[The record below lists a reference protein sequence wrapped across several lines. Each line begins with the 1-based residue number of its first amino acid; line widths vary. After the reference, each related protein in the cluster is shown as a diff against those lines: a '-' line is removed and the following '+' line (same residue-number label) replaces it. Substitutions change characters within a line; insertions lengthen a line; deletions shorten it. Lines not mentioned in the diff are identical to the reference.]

1 MIPPLRGESQKEAS
15 HVLPDVLEPNLK
27 VVFCGTAAGTAS
39 ARVRAYYAGP
49 NNKFWQTLY
58 TIGLTPRQLRPEEYA
73 TLPQY
78 GIGLTDLA
86 KYTSGPDLNLSSRDF
101 AVPPFEEKI
110 RTLSPKVLC
119 FNGKKAAK
127 TFLGTD
133 YVEFGALGKQIGET
147 RLFVAPSTSGAANGH
162 WDISYWQQLAEVCG
176 RL

>member
-1 MIPPLRGESQKEAS
+1 MIPKEEPRGGTS
-15 HVLPDVLEPNLK
+15 HVLPDVLESNLK
-27 VVFCGTAAGTAS
+27 VVFCGIATGTTS
-39 ARVRAYYAGP
+39 ARVSAYYAGP
-49 NNKFWQTLY
+49 GNKFWKTLY
-58 TIGLTPRQLRPEEYA
+58 TVGLTPHQLRPEEYT

-101 AVPPFEEKI
+101 AVAPFEEKI
-110 RTLSPKVLC
+110 RKFSPKVLC

-133 YVEFGALGKQIGET
+133 YVEFGVLGKQIGET

-162 WDISYWQQLAEVCG
+162 WDIAYWQQLAEVYG
-176 RL
+176 RV

>member
-1 MIPPLRGESQKEAS
+1 MVSPLREESHQEAS

-49 NNKFWQTLY
+49 GNKFWKTLY

-73 TLPQY
+73 TLPYY

-86 KYTSGPDLNLSSRDF
+86 KYTSGPDSNLSARDF
-101 AVPPFEEKI
+101 AVPLFEKKI

-127 TFLGTD
+127 TFLSTD
-133 YVEFGALGKQIGET
+133 YVEFGVLERQIGET

-162 WDISYWQQLAEVCG
+162 WDISYWQQLAELCEQ
-176 RL
+176 L